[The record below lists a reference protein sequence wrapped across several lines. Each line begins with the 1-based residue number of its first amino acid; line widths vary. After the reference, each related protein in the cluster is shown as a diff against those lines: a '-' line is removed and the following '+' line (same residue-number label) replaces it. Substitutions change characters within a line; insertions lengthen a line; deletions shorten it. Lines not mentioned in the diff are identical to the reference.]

1 MRRNARSL
9 ILVIILVALSLA
21 FLLINPIKIGG
32 FERGGDAVLGLNL
45 GLDLQGG
52 SHLVY
57 QALPV
62 VDPNTGV
69 VKVPTS
75 DDMAG
80 LVRLIEGRVNA
91 SGLGEPNIQVLG
103 NDRLLIQLPGIQ
115 DLERAKKLIGET
127 ARLEFKHRKLN
138 IAEDLEA
145 SGVIVPGDV
154 LGVSPGPL
162 PQELIDL
169 FNEPAAPVPGVEPA
183 PVEPREAEDFP
194 PVVIVDFTPDGA
206 QKFAEVLA
214 SVQFT
219 QAQLLGEVP
228 SSSIE
233 LSIEDDQTP
242 SNEILRYT
250 VIGPIVHRVGI
261 TNSFVFPF
269 PQGDNDAATDG
280 LIDLALAE
288 ETLAGASTVRFV
300 RLAGSVDEDFGLSGD
315 NLTRAYPTLHSGT
328 DRPIINL
335 EFNEEGTKL
344 FGELTTE
351 IAGSP
356 NDRIAIFLD
365 DRELI
370 APVVTQAITSGT
382 AIIQGNDFTIEE
394 TRDISLQLEG
404 GRLPVPIELVQERD
418 VDAILGADSLKK
430 SVVAGMVGLA
440 LVFLFM
446 ILYYRVPGVVASVAL
461 MAYAILVLASFKLLG
476 VTLTLSG
483 VAAAILS
490 IGMAVDAN
498 VLIFERMK
506 DELRNGR
513 TLSSAINLG
522 FNRAWPA
529 IRDSNVS
536 TLITCGILFYFSNQL
551 GTTIVQGFAVTLAI
565 GVLISMFSAIFI
577 SRTILRVLASTAL
590 SRHLGVFVPSGGSDL
605 PQQRANTAAAQR
617 S

>member
-1 MRRNARSL
+1 
-9 ILVIILVALSLA
+9 
-21 FLLINPIKIGG
+21 
-32 FERGGDAVLGLNL
+32 
-45 GLDLQGG
+45 
-52 SHLVY
+52 
-57 QALPV
+57 

-69 VKVPTS
+69 EKVPTA

-103 NDRLLIQLPGIQ
+103 DDRLLIQLPGIQ

-154 LGVSPGPL
+154 LGVSPGLL
-162 PQELIDL
+162 PQELVDL
-169 FNEPAAPVPGVEPA
+169 LNEPAPATPGVEPA
-183 PVEPREAEDFP
+183 TVEPRTAEEFP
-194 PVVIVDFTPDGA
+194 PVVIVEFTPEGA
-206 QKFAEVLA
+206 QKFTEVVA
-214 SVQFT
+214 SIQFT
-219 QAQLLGEVP
+219 QAQLERAAP
-228 SSSIE
+228 PSSIE
-233 LSIEDDQTP
+233 LSIEDGQTP

-250 VIGPIVHRVGI
+250 VIGPIVHRVGT
-261 TNSFVFPF
+261 TNSFSFPF
-269 PQGDNDAATDG
+269 PKGDSDTATQGS
-280 LIDLALAE
+280 IDFALAE
-288 ETLAGASTVRFV
+288 ETLADASTVSFV
-300 RLAGSVDEDFGLSGD
+300 RLSGSVDEDFGLSGD
-315 NLTRAYPTLHSGT
+315 NLTRAYPSLHSGS
-328 DRPIINL
+328 DRPIINI
-335 EFNEEGTKL
+335 EFDAEGTKL

-351 IAGSP
+351 IAGSQT
-356 NDRIAIFLD
+356 DRIAIFLD

-370 APVVTQAITSGT
+370 APVVSQAITSGT

-404 GRLPVPIELVQERD
+404 GRLPVPIALVQERD
-418 VDAILGADSLKK
+418 VDAILGADSLAK

-446 ILYYRVPGVVASVAL
+446 ILYYRVPGVVASLAL

-551 GTTIVQGFAVTLAI
+551 GTTIVQGFA
-565 GVLISMFSAIFI
+565 
-577 SRTILRVLASTAL
+577 
-590 SRHLGVFVPSGGSDL
+590 
-605 PQQRANTAAAQR
+605 
-617 S
+617 